1 MGGLSRAFALV
12 AASVGLA
19 LFGAGARAQEAGVAD
34 FYRGKTVSLIV
45 STTAGSSY
53 DLMSRAIARFIG
65 KYIPGSP
72 GVVVRNQP
80 GAGGITA
87 LSSLYHVAPRDGLTL
102 AGVQGSVPFEPMLGT
117 KEADFDAA
125 RLNWLGSPSSETC
138 VTTVWAGSGVQS
150 IKDAR
155 TREITMGSSGANANP
170 SFYARLINAVLG
182 VKLRLVFGYPGQPD
196 VFIAM
201 EKGEVDGHS
210 CVFWSALSSTRPDWL
225 RDGKVRLLLQYGPR
239 REPAL
244 GDTPFLADLVTNPE
258 DRILVAAAQAP
269 LALGRPYVMP
279 PETPRERVA
288 AMRKALAGVFNDAEF
303 LAETKRLGL
312 DVNARQTGEDMQD
325 LIARTY
331 ATPAPILKRLRA
343 LSSQ

>member
-1 MGGLSRAFALV
+1 MGKLSRAVIHV
-12 AASVGLA
+12 AA
-19 LFGAGARAQEAGVAD
+19 GACVAFAAATARAGETDVAD
-34 FYRGKTVSLIV
+34 FYRGKSVSLIV

-65 KYIPGSP
+65 KYIPGAP
-72 GVVVRNQP
+72 AVVVRNQP
-80 GAGGITA
+80 GAGGIAA
-87 LSSLYHVAPRDGLTL
+87 LNALYHVAPRDGLTL
-102 AGVQGSVPFEPMLGT
+102 AGVQGSVPFEPMLGA
-117 KEADFDAA
+117 KEADFDPS

-138 VTTVWAGSGVQS
+138 VTTVWGGSNVMS
-150 IKDAR
+150 IGDAR
-155 TREITMGSSGANANP
+155 SREITMGSSGANANP

-225 RDGKVRLLLQYGPR
+225 RDGKVRLLLQYGPA

-244 GDTPFLADLVTNPE
+244 GATPFLADLVANPD
-258 DRILVAAAQAP
+258 DRVLVAAAQAP
-269 LALGRPYVMP
+269 LALGRPSVMP
-279 PETPRERVA
+279 PETPPERVA
-288 AMRKALAGVFNDAEF
+288 AMRRALMAVFADAEF

-312 DVNARQTGEDMQD
+312 AVNARQTGEDMQD

-331 ATPAPILKRLRA
+331 ATPAPIVERLRR
-343 LSSQ
+343 LSAQ

>member
-1 MGGLSRAFALV
+1 MGDLSRAFALV

-19 LFGAGARAQEAGVAD
+19 LFGVGARAQDSGVAD

-87 LSSLYHVAPRDGLTL
+87 LNSLYHVAPRDGLTL

-138 VTTVWAGSGVQS
+138 VTTVWAASGVNS

-155 TREITMGSSGANANP
+155 TREVTVGSSGANANP

-225 RDGKVRLLLQYGPR
+225 RDGKVRLLLQYGPK

-258 DRILVAAAQAP
+258 DRILVAAARPRATLCHATGNPARARRGHAQGVGGGFQRRGISRGDETSRAGCQCATNGRGHARVDRPDIRHARAHSQAP
-269 LALGRPYVMP
+269 A
-279 PETPRERVA
+279 RVVDP
-288 AMRKALAGVFNDAEF
+288 MR
-303 LAETKRLGL
+303 
-312 DVNARQTGEDMQD
+312 
-325 LIARTY
+325 
-331 ATPAPILKRLRA
+331 
-343 LSSQ
+343 